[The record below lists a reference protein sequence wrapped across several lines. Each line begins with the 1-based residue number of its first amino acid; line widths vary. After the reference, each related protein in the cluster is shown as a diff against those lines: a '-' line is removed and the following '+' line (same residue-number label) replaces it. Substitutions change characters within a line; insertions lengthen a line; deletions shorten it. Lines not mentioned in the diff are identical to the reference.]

1 MYTNQEQEIAY
12 LLSLQAVRDR
22 SRLVLQAA
30 EEGALNSFDYDAKR
44 MPEVADFVLGVISV
58 SLLLEADTRLCRA
71 RLPTPRWWRGGPK
84 RTRTYPPHGC

>member
-1 MYTNQEQEIAY
+1 MSAHQDPEIAY

-30 EEGALNSFDYDAKR
+30 EEGALNSFDYDAQR

-58 SLLLEADTRLCRA
+58 SPPPVDARPRA
-71 RLPTPRWWRGGPK
+71 RVPLSNGD
-84 RTRTYPPHGC
+84 

>member
-1 MYTNQEQEIAY
+1 MYTNHDQEIAY

-58 SLLLEADTRLCRA
+58 SLPPVHARPCMA
-71 RLPTPRWWRGGPK
+71 RLPLGGKRGGLDVVEC
-84 RTRTYPPHGC
+84 TDHPPI